1 MKKNIFNKKKIFF
14 TKLNFFL
21 IILLF
26 IIIFFQIFFLKKEKY
41 FEIADFSNLYYLI
54 PDDRGGKKIENIDKK
69 SLHLNQT
76 FNNDKDIQHDFEI
89 NYSIQLYTSPHYN
102 NVTNYLENL
111 LKKHKLYFNKN
122 ELYIL
127 IFESNLGLEYFL
139 LYKNFED
146 FDKANKFC
154 LEKLHIIDKCL
165 IVNAKNF

>member
-1 MKKNIFNKKKIFF
+1 MKKNIFIKKKFFF

-76 FNNDKDIQHDFEI
+76 FNSDKDIHTI
-89 NYSIQLYTSPHYN
+89 I
-102 NVTNYLENL
+102 
-111 LKKHKLYFNKN
+111 
-122 ELYIL
+122 
-127 IFESNLGLEYFL
+127 
-139 LYKNFED
+139 
-146 FDKANKFC
+146 
-154 LEKLHIIDKCL
+154 HISSL
-165 IVNAKNF
+165 